1 MQTEKS
7 MQTEKRMDFHLL
19 ISWAASEAKKG
30 LVQQNAKES
39 AVVRLADT
47 LLERAVEF
55 RASDLHLEPQEDSF
69 KIRYRVDGLLQQET
83 EKIPLPLA
91 EVLISRL
98 KVMAGMDIAQHQ
110 RPQDGHMDFERPGK
124 HIDIRVSA
132 LPTIYGE
139 LLVLRFMN
147 VEEGLLDIAELGFSE
162 SNEHKFRELI
172 HKPSGLIIVSAPV
185 NNGKTTSLYAAV
197 QELNRPERN
206 IITLEDPVE
215 RRLPGINQVQINI
228 KAGMTYVAGLKAAL
242 RQDVQTV
249 LLGEIRDGDTA
260 EMAVRIALTGHLLLT
275 TLHTENA
282 VAVIFRLR
290 EMGIPPYLIAATLSG
305 VVSQRLVRRS
315 CPLCRQEYEVEE
327 PSAAALMLGEN
338 WHPGLKLKKSPGCEA
353 CRGTGYLG
361 RVALQEVMPVTP
373 ALREAILQE
382 ADRQSVQ
389 RLAEQEG
396 MQTLWQDGIAKVL
409 AGVTT
414 LSELKRVL

>member
-1 MQTEKS
+1 
-7 MQTEKRMDFHLL
+7 MDFHLL
-19 ISWAASEAKKG
+19 ISWAATEAKKG
-30 LVQQNAKES
+30 LVQQNSKES
-39 AVVRLADT
+39 AVVKLADM
-47 LLERAVEF
+47 LLERAIFF
-55 RASDLHLEPQEDSF
+55 RASDLHLEPQEDGF
-69 KIRYRVDGLLQQET
+69 RIRYRVDGLLQIER

-91 EVLISRL
+91 EVLLSRL
-98 KVMAGMDIAQHQ
+98 KVMAGMDIAQHK
-110 RPQDGHMDFERPGK
+110 RPQDGHVAYEREGR
-124 HIDIRVSA
+124 HIDIRVSS
-132 LPTIYGE
+132 LPAIYGE

-147 VEEGLLDIAELGFSE
+147 VEEGLLDINELGFSE
-162 SNEHKFRELI
+162 VNKHKFCELI

-185 NNGKTTSLYAAV
+185 NNGKTTTLYAAV

-215 RRLPGINQVQINI
+215 RRLPGINQVQINA

-249 LLGEIRDGDTA
+249 LLGEIRDSETA

-282 VAVIFRLR
+282 VAIIFRLR
-290 EMGIPPYLIAATLSG
+290 EMGVPPYLIAATLSG
-305 VVSQRLVRRS
+305 VVSQRLVRRA
-315 CPLCRQEYEVEE
+315 CPHCQQEHEAEE
-327 PSAAALMLGEN
+327 HSATALMLGES
-338 WHPGLKLKKSPGCEA
+338 WHPGVKLKESLGCEA

-361 RVALQEVMPVTP
+361 RAALQEVMPVTP

-389 RLAEQEG
+389 QLAEQEG

-409 AGVTT
+409 AGLTT